1 MTWQD
6 DEFESYLRQ
15 FQLRKP
21 RPLPRRP
28 RASVLLAAAA
38 VIALAMVIPIRMW
51 SSGDRAS
58 SSDQTAAP
66 AKSTPA
72 SAPKDAP
79 ALTNAPALPAVPR
92 VQPPGFVPS
101 SGSTRATDAAAKRV
115 RVGGAVKPPQR
126 VHNVDPEYPQEAQ
139 IARIE
144 GVVVLDIVVG
154 VDGSV
159 IQIDVVKSIPELDQ
173 AAIDAV
179 RQWRYETTLLNGE
192 PIEVAMNVTIRF
204 TMT

>member
-21 RPLPRRP
+21 KPLPRRP
-28 RASVLLAAAA
+28 RTSVLLAAAA
-38 VIALAMVIPIRMW
+38 VIALAMVIPIRMG

-58 SSDQTAAP
+58 SSDPIATP

-79 ALTNAPALPAVPR
+79 ALTNAPALPAAPR

-101 SGSTRATDAAAKRV
+101 GGSAAGAAAKRM
-115 RVGGAVKPPQR
+115 RVGGVVKPPQR
-126 VHNVDPEYPQEAQ
+126 VHNVDPDYPQEAQ
-139 IARIE
+139 AARVE
-144 GVVVLDIVVG
+144 GEVVLDIVVG

-179 RQWRYETTLLNGE
+179 GQWRYETTLLNGE

-204 TMT
+204 TMR